1 MELVIE
7 QKQDVFNDLDFLE
20 YLCRVISQYIL
31 NSGIDFTRFLGV
43 FEDRFKQ
50 FSVNSILILASQNLM
65 ISNYDSYIII
75 QINPDV
81 NLPQSYTRLID
92 ACRLLNYGTIDIQG
106 TYIFSDTF
114 DYVAKNIN
122 QIYLMYI
129 LEM

>member
-1 MELVIE
+1 
-7 QKQDVFNDLDFLE
+7 
-20 YLCRVISQYIL
+20 
-31 NSGIDFTRFLGV
+31 
-43 FEDRFKQ
+43 
-50 FSVNSILILASQNLM
+50 M

-81 NLPQSYTRLID
+81 NLPESYTRLID

-114 DYVAKNIN
+114 DYVAKNMN